1 MLKTFYRHAINLRCD
16 SLLKLFLLIVIAVPV
31 AAMPQTRSNM
41 SRDSAVNG
49 YTLKRS
55 TRDTE
60 VRLVGVHQETNE
72 RSPLLNGKQQV
83 VVTLDN
89 GRTIKRMVIFKNGNA
104 IFGRIP
110 NNAHVIAI
118 CPCL

>member
-1 MLKTFYRHAINLRCD
+1 
-16 SLLKLFLLIVIAVPV
+16 VPV
-31 AAMPQTRSNM
+31 GAIAQTRSNI
-41 SRDSAVNG
+41 SRDSAING

-89 GRTIKRMVIFKNGNA
+89 GRTIKRMVTFKNGNA

-110 NNAHVIAI
+110 NNAHVMVVCQCI
-118 CPCL
+118 

>member
-1 MLKTFYRHAINLRCD
+1 MFVSHFKKEIIMLRTFYRHAINLRCD

-41 SRDSAVNG
+41 SRDASING

-60 VRLVGVHQETNE
+60 VRLAKKKNNMKIMVHPARLE
-72 RSPLLNGKQQV
+72 RATP
-83 VVTLDN
+83 
-89 GRTIKRMVIFKNGNA
+89 
-104 IFGRIP
+104 
-110 NNAHVIAI
+110 
-118 CPCL
+118 

>member
-41 SRDSAVNG
+41 SRDASNG
-49 YTLKRS
+49 TQQRLHPLKRS

-60 VRLVGVHQETNE
+60 VRLVGVHKENETKP
-72 RSPLLNGKQQV
+72 SPLKP
-83 VVTLDN
+83 DN
-89 GRTIKRMVIFKNGNA
+89 SVESLIIMVHPA
-104 IFGRIP
+104 RLERATP
-110 NNAHVIAI
+110 
-118 CPCL
+118 

>member
-1 MLKTFYRHAINLRCD
+1 MLRTFYRHAINLRCD
-16 SLLKLFLLIVIAVPV
+16 SLLKLFLLIVIALPV
-31 AAMPQTRSNM
+31 ATIAQARSNLN
-41 SRDSAVNG
+41 RDASING

-60 VRLVGVHQETNE
+60 VRLVGVHKETRE
-72 RSPLLNGKQQV
+72 SSPLLNGKQQV

-89 GRTIKRMVIFKNGNA
+89 GKTIKRIVTFKNGNA

-110 NNAHVIAI
+110 NQGHVMIV
-118 CPCL
+118 CQCV